1 MKFLPWRFIWIS
13 FKHLRYDWFHGLRT
27 NSIVCFVT
35 FQTRPYKQRETL
47 VLALDRCS
55 CRELSCLSFSSS
67 FLLVACLAD
76 KLYYC
81 MHETSLGYIGAHD
94 LLAVVVYIT
103 SAWIYFRR
111 TFPAH
116 FPRAV
121 FMPLASAVID
131 TWKSPWECQSKR
143 DGGQETRGRR
153 HPLRFA
159 I

>member
-35 FQTRPYKQRETL
+35 FKRTCTRRRGTSFCPGQ
-47 VLALDRCS
+47 VQ
-55 CRELSCLSFSSS
+55 LSRTIVSL
-67 FLLVACLAD
+67 FLLVFLIGGLACLAD

-143 DGGQETRGRR
+143 DGVRETRG
-153 HPLRFA
+153 P
-159 I
+159 